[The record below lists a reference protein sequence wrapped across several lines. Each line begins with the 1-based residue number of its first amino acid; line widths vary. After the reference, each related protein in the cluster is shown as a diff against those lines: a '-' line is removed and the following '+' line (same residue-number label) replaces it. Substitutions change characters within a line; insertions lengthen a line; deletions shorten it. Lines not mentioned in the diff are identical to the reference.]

1 MLLRMIFTNS
11 VCTSAFGYIHVLPV
25 VLVIF
30 YLLPKVQKSKHN
42 ISKANQKD
50 PESELLYG
58 DN

>member
-1 MLLRMIFTNS
+1 MIFTNS
-11 VCTSAFGYIHVLPV
+11 VCTSVFGYIHVLPV